1 MGDRALLALRC
12 GATVGG
18 RCVAVRL
25 LAGAALPHTP
35 RRVACR
41 AVGPRGRLRCDAR
54 GGVAPPN
61 SLRSLRSLRSDN
73 GGESVD
79 EARCARRPRRCASRR
94 PRRPRAWGRASTRVL
109 AGVAFG
115 VRESARASSM
125 PLSRQSVRK
134 ESVRAEPFDCAQ
146 DRLVEALQAG
156 RAAHQEARIC
166 VSVDG
171 RQRGSLRASHSVCLS
186 QPMRLPCPCPST
198 VSAKNPF
205 GLSPSTALRTGL
217 SKPCW
222 RDKALTR
229 KQGFA
234 TLWLVLTS
242 CSSTA
247 VGLPDPSSSPE
258 THP

>member
-12 GATVGG
+12 GAPVGG

-35 RRVACR
+35 RRGACR
-41 AVGPRGRLRCDAR
+41 AVGPLGRLRCDAR
-54 GGVAPPN
+54 GRVAPPN

-94 PRRPRAWGRASTRVL
+94 PRRPRAWGRAATRVL

-115 VRESARASSM
+115 VRESADASSM
-125 PLSRQSVRK
+125 PLPKHGVRK
-134 ESVRAEPFDCAQ
+134 ESVRAE
-146 DRLVEALQAG
+146 LVVALRAEQATQ
-156 RAAHQEARIC
+156 QEARTC

-171 RQRGSLRASHSVCLS
+171 RQRGFWRASHSVCLS
-186 QPMRLPCPCPST
+186 QLMRLPCPCPST
-198 VSAKNPF
+198 VSVKNPF
-205 GLSPSTALRTGL
+205 GLSL
-217 SKPCW
+217 SKPCG

-229 KQGFA
+229 RQGFA
-234 TLWLVLTS
+234 CLWLVMTS
-242 CSSTA
+242 CPSTA
-247 VGLPDPSSSPE
+247 VGLPEPSSFPE